1 MKLIDIY
8 KLAIKKGIDKDPRT
22 RREINDA
29 LYKDRKEFRKSKGAD
44 RRAFDK
50 ERLSNPYADTR
61 ILYGDLNTKIR
72 TVMVGIDMEG
82 PEILTAARLNE
93 RMSDPID
100 LVIAHH
106 PEGAAWARFYDVM
119 HLQVAML
126 KKRGLSAEVAE
137 RLLKERMEEVQRAVA
152 PANHTRSVD
161 IARLLDIPYMCI
173 HTPADNHV
181 ASYLQRLLDRKRPK
195 KLSQVVSILK
205 TIPEYADG
213 LKKNAGPRI
222 LIGEPNKNAGK
233 IFVDMT
239 GGTEGS
245 KKVFGRLSQA
255 GVGTIVAM
263 HLSEEHYKHA
273 KDEGLNVVIAGHI
286 ASDALGLNLLLD
298 EIGKAENLLVIPCSG
313 FVRIKR

>member
-8 KLAIKKGIDKDPRT
+8 KLAIKKGIGKDPRN
-22 RREINDA
+22 RREINEELGNA
-29 LYKDRKEFRKSKGAD
+29 RKEFRKSKGAD

-50 ERLSNPYADTR
+50 ERLTNPYADTR
-61 ILYGDLNTKIR
+61 ILYGDLNTNIR
-72 TVMVGIDMEG
+72 TVMVGIDMES
-82 PEILTAARLNE
+82 PEILAAVRLNE
-93 RMSDPID
+93 RMSEPID

-119 HLQVAML
+119 RLQVAML
-126 KKRGLSAEVAE
+126 KKLGIPSEVGE

-161 IARLLDIPYMCI
+161 IARLLDMPYMCI

-181 ASYLQRLLDRKRPK
+181 ARYLQRLFDRKKPK
-195 KLSQVVSILK
+195 SLLQVVNILK

-222 LIGEPNKNAGK
+222 LIGEPNKDAGK
-233 IFVDMT
+233 VFVDMT

-245 KKVFGRLSQA
+245 KKVFGRLAQA

-263 HLSEEHYKHA
+263 HLSEEHFKHA
-273 KDEGLNVVIAGHI
+273 KDEQLNVVIAGHI
-286 ASDALGLNLLLD
+286 ASDTLGLNLLLD
-298 EIGKAENLLVIPCSG
+298 EIEKTENLFVISCSG
-313 FVRIKR
+313 FIRIKR